1 MLYKFFT
8 VKYLRDYLVWRLLT
22 KCTIKSIACSF
33 LNSSWPQHPN
43 ELESLRKEAGANCKT
58 VVQVLVTDYNRQVS

>member
-8 VKYLRDYLVWRLLT
+8 VKYLRDHLVWRLLT

-33 LNSSWPQHPN
+33 LNSSWPPHAT
-43 ELESLRKEAGANCKT
+43 ELESLRKEAGAE
-58 VVQVLVTDYNRQVS
+58 L